1 MPILDH
7 IPAIIRVCIAFSAIL
22 FAIRKKF
29 SLGNAFLLGAL
40 LLSLLFTMPAQNLLL
55 SFGKAVIYPKTLSL
69 ALIVSL
75 ILILSN
81 SMEQTGQMQRMLEA
95 FKGLVANKR
104 LNLIVFPALIGLLPM
119 PGGAVFSAPMVKQL
133 GEDSNLSGSQLSFTN
148 YWFRHIWEYW
158 WPLYPGIL
166 LATVLADVN
175 LALLVLIMSPLTL
188 IAVSFGYAVLKRAGS
203 NAPQVKSPR
212 TQRSAK
218 PFWIELLPILI
229 VIIPGLLMG
238 LFLSRL
244 VPAITVGKE
253 LGLIIALFLAIGWV
267 ARKNHQTVSRLLKHS
282 ASRELLKMVYMIFA
296 ILVFKEILEDSGA
309 VVMISEELIRLNI
322 PVFVISITLPFLV
335 GIITGITVAFVGST
349 FPILIPLI
357 HSLDPGTSLMPYVML
372 AMTCGFAGVLI
383 SPLHLCLI
391 LSNEYFKADMK
402 AVYRLLWLPCGGLIV
417 VSCLYFFGLRLFF
430 GQ

>member
-1 MPILDH
+1 MVILES
-7 IPAIIRVCIAFSAIL
+7 IPAVIRVCLVFAVIL
-22 FAIRKKF
+22 FAIRKKL

-40 LLSLLFTMPAQNLLL
+40 LLSLLFTMPALNLLVAT
-55 SFGKAVIYPKTLSL
+55 GKAVIYPKTLSL

-95 FKGLVANKR
+95 FQGLIANPR

-133 GEDSNLSGSQLSFTN
+133 GESSNLSGSQLSFTN

-175 LALLVLIMSPLTL
+175 LALLVSIMCPLTL
-188 IAVSFGYAVLKRAGS
+188 IAISFGYTILKRAGTDV
-203 NAPQVKSPR
+203 PQARGPRSPR
-212 TQRSAK
+212 SAR

-238 LFLSRL
+238 LFLSQII
-244 VPAITVGKE
+244 PAITVGKE
-253 LGLIIALFLAIGWV
+253 LGLVLALFLAIGWV
-267 ARKNHQTVSRLLKHS
+267 AKKNHATIFRLVKRS
-282 ASRELLKMVYMIFA
+282 ANRELLKMVYMIFA
-296 ILVFKEILEDSGA
+296 ILIFKEILEGSGA
-309 VVMISEELIRLNI
+309 VEMISEELIMINI
-322 PVFVISITLPFLV
+322 PIFLITIVLPFLV

-357 HSLDPGTSLMPYVML
+357 HSLDPAASLLPYIML
-372 AMTCGFAGVLI
+372 ALTCGFAGVLI

-402 AVYRLLWLPCGGLIV
+402 SVYRFLWLPCGGLIM
-417 VSCLYFFGLRLFF
+417 VSCLYFFALQPFF
-430 GQ
+430 GS